1 MMFMSAKILMPI
13 SRFVIRFHLVMIVL
27 STLVSGLLSSRFLLH
42 LGVENMALRYGLA
55 SLIAYDVFLVLGRF
69 WLGYVSARAR
79 LQQQASRVNP
89 ALLWSPQ
96 SRAKKEAGGD
106 QSLDVTDGADLIDLA
121 PDSFDA
127 DEGIGAAIYLV
138 ILVVIGAI
146 LIAGGI
152 FVIVEAQILFF
163 ETLFHAILT
172 AAFVRALNRMERED
186 WALSLL
192 KETWIPFVIMLVAA
206 AACGYWAQLHCPAA
220 ETMVQ
225 AFTCQ

>member
-1 MMFMSAKILMPI
+1 
-13 SRFVIRFHLVMIVL
+13 MIIL
-27 STLVSGLLSSRFLLH
+27 STLASGLLSSRFLLH

-55 SLIAYDVFLVLGRF
+55 CLIAYDVFLVLGRF
-69 WLGYVSARAR
+69 WLGYVSAKAR
-79 LQQQASRVNP
+79 LQEQASRVNP

-96 SRAKKEAGGD
+96 SSHKKEARGD
-106 QSLDVTDGADLIDLA
+106 EPFDVTDGGDLA
-121 PDSFDA
+121 ELLPDSFDA

-152 FVIVEAQILFF
+152 FVVIEAQILFF
-163 ETLFHAILT
+163 EILFHAILT
-172 AAFVRALNRMERED
+172 AAFVRALNRLEKED

-192 KETWIPFVIMLVAA
+192 RETWIPFVIMLVTAV
-206 AACGYWAQLHCPAA
+206 ACGYWAQLHCPAA

-225 AFTCQ
+225 AFTCR